1 MNNITHIADGKRKWK
16 PETLEMITSLLRD
29 IVDKSP
35 DYLIMEN
42 RLGEILGQ
50 ALIEAN
56 FKEVEPRTWVAKNWS
71 CEIKYSKTNEDL
83 AIHING
89 VSYKARDIYP
99 LWGILRKLWN
109 KSKVV
114 F

>member
-56 FKEVEPRTWVAKNWS
+56 FNEVGHRTWTAKNWS
-71 CEIKYSKTNEDL
+71 CEIKLRKINEDL
-83 AIHING
+83 GISING

-99 LWGILRKLWN
+99 LWNILREIWN
-109 KSKVV
+109 SSLK
-114 F
+114 